1 MLWGFWQKKI
11 PHYFKFRYFDKQK
24 NKRGREEEIKKE
36 YFKVPKGLQYLAVS
50 QRGQ

>member
-1 MLWGFWQKKI
+1 MRILTEKI
-11 PHYFKFRYFDKQK
+11 PHYFKFRFDKQK
-24 NKRGREEEIKKE
+24 IREGRRKKE